1 MERKPLRK
9 TVIASVAAVT
19 GLASLFGTASAT
31 AAVQPDIVGGSEA
44 TGSTSW
50 MASLQYD
57 APDYDRFDYH
67 TCGGALLFRSWVVTN
82 AHCVTDM
89 PSPELAKAKNLSA
102 NACEGGQPI
111 PTKAKQFKVRVGS
124 KDRTT
129 GGELANVVAI
139 VVHPGWHWAMTAPTD
154 DIAMLKL
161 DHPVNQ
167 QPIQLAGHGAQPG
180 DRTMLYGWG
189 VDEPDCSP
197 DLPTQ
202 LQQLNTRVL
211 PAAKCA
217 DAGQSTGEIC
227 TSNPHGTD
235 GPGPGDSGG
244 PAVELV
250 NGVPKLVGTCS
261 RSAKQYPGEGPTIY
275 TSSPDFRQWLYDT
288 ARGVPAGSA

>member
-1 MERKPLRK
+1 LRK
-9 TVIASVAAVT
+9 TVIASVAALS
-19 GLASLFGTASAT
+19 GLSSLFGTSPAS
-31 AAVQPDIVGGSEA
+31 AAVQPNIVGGSQA
-44 TGSTSW
+44 TGNTSW
-50 MASLQYD
+50 AASLQYD
-57 APDYDRFDYH
+57 APDYNRFGYH

-89 PSPELAKAKNLSA
+89 PPELKNARNFSA
-102 NACEGGQPI
+102 NACEGGTPI
-111 PTKAKQFKVRVGS
+111 PTNAKQFRVRVGS

-129 GGELANVVAI
+129 GGEVANVVSI
-139 VVHPGWHWAMTAPTD
+139 VVHPGWHWGMTTPTD
-154 DIAMLKL
+154 DVAMLKL

-167 QPIQLAGHGAQPG
+167 QPIQLAGRAAQPG
-180 DRTMLYGWG
+180 KRITLYGWG
-189 VDEPDCSP
+189 VDQPDCSA

-202 LQQLNTRVL
+202 LQQLSTRVL

-227 TSNPHGTD
+227 ISNPHGTD

-250 NGVPKLVGTCS
+250 NGVPQLVGTCS
-261 RSAKQYPGEGPTIY
+261 RGATQYPGEGPTIY

-288 ARGVPAGSA
+288 ARGIPAASA